1 MRNKGQT
8 FIITAVI
15 MIVVLIILKTG
26 INIPD
31 IIQKNR
37 ELEGKFEHD
46 FFVNVADE
54 LTKTID
60 ISYHQLTNIT
70 NNVFDFANFTR
81 KKMTEHLQDFQ
92 FLYVSCI
99 TPKSSGSD
107 TMNVSVI
114 NMLNKPI
121 NATLQISTSPLQS
134 NNSDNMLD
142 MSIWNTN
149 FTITQGNSY
158 ILTVG
163 YNGTYS
169 ENITIQTKIN
179 GSVYIGF
186 FDITL
191 NGSETTYKDK
201 FQKNYTLP

>member
-1 MRNKGQT
+1 MKNKGQM
-8 FIITAVI
+8 FIIVAVI
-15 MIVVLIILKTG
+15 MIVVLVILKTG
-26 INIPD
+26 VNLPD
-31 IIQKNR
+31 IMQKNR
-37 ELEGKFEHD
+37 ESEGKFEHD
-46 FFVNVADE
+46 FFVNVVDE

-60 ISYHQLTNIT
+60 VSYYQPINIT
-70 NNVFDFANFTR
+70 NNVYSFANFTR

-114 NMLNKPI
+114 TMLNKPI
-121 NATLQISTSPLQS
+121 NATLRISTSLVQS
-134 NNSDNMLD
+134 GNNDNMMD

-149 FTITQGNSY
+149 FTITQGNNY

-169 ENITIQTKIN
+169 ENITIQTKTN
-179 GSVYIGF
+179 GSVYVGF
-186 FDITL
+186 FDTTL
-191 NGSETTYKDK
+191 IGSETTYKDK

>member
-1 MRNKGQT
+1 MRNKGQM

-26 INIPD
+26 VNIPD
-31 IIQKNR
+31 IMQKNR

-46 FFVNVADE
+46 FFINVADE

-60 ISYHQLTNIT
+60 ISYHQSINIT

-99 TPKSSGSD
+99 TPKSSGTD
-107 TMNVSVI
+107 TMNVSLI
-114 NMLNKPI
+114 NMLNKSI
-121 NATLQISTSPLQS
+121 NATLQISTSPMQSS
-134 NNSDNMLD
+134 NNDNMLD

-149 FTITQGNSY
+149 FTITQGNNY

-186 FDITL
+186 FDTTL
-191 NGSETTYKDK
+191 IGSETTYKDK